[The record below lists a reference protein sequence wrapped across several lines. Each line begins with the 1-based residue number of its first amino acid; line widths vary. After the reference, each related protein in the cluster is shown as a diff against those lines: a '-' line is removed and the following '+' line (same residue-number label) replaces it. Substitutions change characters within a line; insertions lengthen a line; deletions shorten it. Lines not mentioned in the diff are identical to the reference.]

1 MRNHDAS
8 FYVQLEPE
16 FYGFRDPDTGERKV
30 AGVKAVN
37 ITQKRPSRPKPGTVV
52 VKLTVRVPEAAFLP
66 LQPEAI
72 VTIPESLTAPYPL
85 EVAAEDPSA

>member
-1 MRNHDAS
+1 VRNHDAS

-16 FYGFRDPDTGERKV
+16 FAGYTGERRV
-30 AGVKAVN
+30 WGVKAVN
-37 ITQKRPSRPKPGTVV
+37 ITQKRPGRPKPGTVV

-72 VTIPESLTAPYPL
+72 VTIPETLTAPYPL
-85 EVAAEDPSA
+85 EVSAEDPSE